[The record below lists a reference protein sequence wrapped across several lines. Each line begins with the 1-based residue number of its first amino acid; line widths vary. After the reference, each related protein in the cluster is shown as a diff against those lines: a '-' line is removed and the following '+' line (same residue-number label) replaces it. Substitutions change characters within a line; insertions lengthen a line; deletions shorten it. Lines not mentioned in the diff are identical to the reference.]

1 MSLISIIPFAP
12 LEKLSFDA
20 PAAERLNLE
29 KTRLPAGFP
38 IPWQRDKGETVEP
51 LVLFLWDKYVR
62 RGSYVE
68 NSASACA
75 SDLADFWAF
84 LISSSIDWKSVSRTD
99 LESYRDGMIYSIS
112 PKTHRPYSD
121 QTIQRRM
128 VHVLAFYRHAFAKGW
143 VAEQLDEREV
153 RESFSRI
160 DRDALAHT
168 RSGKAGRQQSTLIP
182 RQNRGSHDVVRA
194 MRMDEYKRLAHY
206 LGPLPPGA
214 HQSGDDSRPV
224 RDRLWAELCLLTGMR
239 PDEPSHKKRPVT
251 VHQILNLSPKN
262 PDDPFGITYLQ
273 VAGKGRGGPKLRKV
287 AIPNYLLHDLV
298 WYIENERKAA
308 VEAGRRYGAI
318 KSNAEPAALFL
329 NHAGAKHNAGKPA
342 QYETFQSA
350 FARAC
355 AQADLTEL
363 TTRVDPETGESYVER
378 ATKYTP
384 HCLRHTFAVQFYL
397 GQRKAG
403 VAEPWK
409 LLQAR
414 LGHAHLSTTMD
425 TYVRLVDEYS
435 ETVTDAVVDF
445 LAQVRD

>member
-1 MSLISIIPFAP
+1 MSLISIIPFSP
-12 LEKLSFDA
+12 LEQLSFEA
-20 PAAERLNLE
+20 PGIEKLNLD
-29 KTRLPAGFP
+29 KARLPAGFP
-38 IPWQRDKGETVEP
+38 IPWQRDKGETIEP
-51 LVLFLWDKYVR
+51 LVLFLWDKHVR

-75 SDLADFWAF
+75 ADLADFWAF
-84 LISSSIDWKSVSRTD
+84 LISSPIDWKSVSRTD
-99 LESYRDGMIYSIS
+99 LEAYRDGMIYGIS

-121 QTIQRRM
+121 QTIRRRM
-128 VHVLAFYRHAFAKGW
+128 IHVLAFYRHAFDKGW
-143 VAEQLDEREV
+143 VAEQLDIREV

-168 RSGKAGRQQSTLIP
+168 RSGKSGRQQSTLVP

-206 LGPLPPGA
+206 LGPLPPSA
-214 HQSGDDSRPV
+214 HHSDDDARPV

-239 PDEPSHKKRPVT
+239 PDEPSHKKHPVT
-251 VHQILNLSPKN
+251 VHQILNLSPQN
-262 PDDPFGITYLQ
+262 PEDPLGITYLQ

-298 WYIENERKAA
+298 WYIENERSGA
-308 VEAGRRYGAI
+308 VAAGRRNGAL
-318 KSNAEPAALFL
+318 KANAEPASLFL
-329 NHAGAKHNAGKPA
+329 NHASAKHNAGKPA

-363 TTRVDPETGESYVER
+363 TTRVAPETGESYVER

-384 HCLRHTFAVQFYL
+384 HCLRHTFAIQFYL

-425 TYVRLVDEYS
+425 TYVRLVDEFS
-435 ETVTDAVVDF
+435 ETVTNAVVDF
-445 LAQVRD
+445 LAQMRG